1 MNYLEPEILAKVR
14 NLELQARQ
22 VVDGYLSGMHRSQ
35 QHGFAVE
42 FAQHR
47 EYAPGDDIRHIDW
60 KVFGRTERFYLKQ
73 YELETNLVCWLLVDA
88 SDSMRYASGSISKY
102 DYAAIAAASLAY
114 LIVQQSDSVG
124 LATFDGQVRQFLRA
138 SGQPSQLK
146 DVTRL
151 LAAGLT
157 AEKSRI
163 GAVLHE
169 AAERFNRRGVVIVFS
184 DLLDDVPELL
194 AGLRHLRYERHEVVV
209 FHVLDSAELRFPFR
223 QSTLFQGLEAW
234 PNLLTDPVSV
244 RASYLNELQTFL
256 EDVRRGCRSQNID
269 YVRLSTDQALGPAL
283 VNYLAL
289 RATRG

>member
-22 VVDGYLSGMHRSQ
+22 VVDGYVSGMHRSQ

-73 YELETNLVCWLLVDA
+73 YELETNLVCWLLIDA

-114 LIVQQSDSVG
+114 LVVQQSDSVG
-124 LATFDGQVRQFLRA
+124 LATFDDQVRQFLRA

-146 DVTRL
+146 DLTRL
-151 LAAGLT
+151 LAAGPT
-157 AEKSRI
+157 AEKSCI

-184 DLLDDVPELL
+184 DLLDDVPALL
-194 AGLRHLRYERHEVVV
+194 AGLQHLRYERHEVVV
-209 FHVLDSAELRFPFR
+209 FHVLDPAEVEFPFR
-223 QSTLFQGLEAW
+223 QSTLFRGLEAW
-234 PNLLTDPVSV
+234 PNLLTDPVRV
-244 RASYLNELQTFL
+244 RANYLNELRTFL
-256 EDVRRGCRSQNID
+256 EEVRRGCRSQNID

-289 RATRG
+289 RAARG

>member
-114 LIVQQSDSVG
+114 LVVQQSDSVG

-146 DVTRL
+146 DLTRL
-151 LAAGLT
+151 LAAGPT
-157 AEKSRI
+157 AEKSCI

-184 DLLDDVPELL
+184 DLFDDVPELL

-209 FHVLDSAELRFPFR
+209 FHVLDPAEVEFPFR
-223 QSTLFQGLEAW
+223 QSTLFRGLEAW

-283 VNYLAL
+283 VNYLAR
-289 RATRG
+289 RAARG